1 MFYGWNINFLTRDNT
16 TCNVFCIFNHC
27 REIWNTNLGENWL
40 VLHHILI
47 CGENNIEFS
56 NTDLRS
62 SWSAHVR
69 RALTERHCRQL
80 AHCNVQ
86 YDSQVCFGNLCPTV
100 MIHFSSQ
107 GLDAWSKW
115 SWIFLCSKWSIN
127 FSCSFPLLSLQTSN
141 PWWLKTTPTKV
152 LLCIVTQGSVSRKFR
167 WSFTTRKL
175 LYVHNV
181 YFKDWNFACFEIY
194 AIKC

>member
-1 MFYGWNINFLTRDNT
+1 MYFVFLT
-16 TCNVFCIFNHC
+16 IEEKY
-27 REIWNTNLGENWL
+27 EIPTLER
-40 VLHHILI
+40 
-47 CGENNIEFS
+47 
-56 NTDLRS
+56 TDLS
-62 SWSAHVR
+62 FITYSYVVR
-69 RALTERHCRQL
+69 TTLNFPTRIWEAADLRMFGEPWQRDIVDNL